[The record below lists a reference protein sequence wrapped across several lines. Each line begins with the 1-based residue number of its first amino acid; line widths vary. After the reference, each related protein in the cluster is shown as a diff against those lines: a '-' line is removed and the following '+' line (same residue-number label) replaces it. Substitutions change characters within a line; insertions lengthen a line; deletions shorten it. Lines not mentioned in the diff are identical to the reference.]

1 MYNTFTDR
9 LYNLLNTPVLPI
21 GKTVI
26 TVWMLIYVGILFA
39 ILIIVTRTI
48 RDRVLYPTL
57 AKSSLD
63 SGAQYSIGL
72 VTHYITVGI
81 GAMIILNTAGIETTA
96 LTVAAGAVGLG
107 LSLGL
112 QTVAKN
118 FVGGVILLFERPIRP
133 GDRIQIAG
141 VTGDVTKIALRS
153 TTLKTA
159 EQTEVVIPNGD
170 FMNEKIT
177 NWTGR
182 QAVVSVAITA
192 PVEMDPDTVSKLLAD
207 VADANDK
214 VLKEPVPQVWLDSFN
229 DKSLNYVLRAT
240 TGDLTVAN
248 GILKS
253 ELNMEIYKRL
263 REEQQQLKSREES
276 ANAVTLK
283 VEQPQENKSPPN
295 TP

>member
-1 MYNTFTDR
+1 MNNPFLDTLYR
-9 LYNLLNTPVLPI
+9 LMMTPVLPI

-26 TVWMLIYVGILFA
+26 TIWMLVYVA
-39 ILIIVTRTI
+39 ILLVLLIVATRTV
-48 RDRVLYPTL
+48 RDRIVYPTL

-63 SGAQYSIGL
+63 AGAQYSIGL
-72 VTHYITVGI
+72 VAHYITVGI

-141 VTGDVTKIALRS
+141 VTGDVTRIALRS
-153 TTLKTA
+153 TTVKTG

-182 QAVVSVAITA
+182 QAVVSVPISVPA
-192 PVEMDPDTVSKLLAD
+192 ELEQESVSKLLMD
-207 VADANDK
+207 VATANAK
-214 VLKEPVPQVWLDSFN
+214 VVAEPPPQVWLDSFN
-229 DKSLNYVLRAT
+229 DKTLNYVLRAT
-240 TGDLTVAN
+240 TADLAAAN

-253 ELNMEIYKRL
+253 ELNVEIYRL
-263 REEQQQLKSREES
+263 LRDQIQTVKDKES
-276 ANAVTLK
+276 LASQEIHLT
-283 VEQPQENKSPPN
+283 VEKPPAKA
-295 TP
+295 

>member
-1 MYNTFTDR
+1 MNNPFLDTLYR
-9 LYNLLNTPVLPI
+9 LLMTPVLPI

-26 TVWMLIYVGILFA
+26 TVWMLVYVA
-39 ILIIVTRTI
+39 ILLVLLIVATRTV
-48 RDRVLYPTL
+48 RDRIVYPTL

-63 SGAQYSIGL
+63 AGAQNSIGL
-72 VTHYITVGI
+72 VLHYITVGI

-153 TTLKTA
+153 TTVKTG

-182 QAVVSVAITA
+182 LAVVSVPISVPA
-192 PVEMDPDTVSKLLAD
+192 ELEQESVSKLLMD
-207 VADANDK
+207 VAAANAK
-214 VLKEPVPQVWLDSFN
+214 VVAEPPPQVWLDSFN

-240 TGDLTVAN
+240 TADLAAAN

-253 ELNMEIYKRL
+253 ELNVEIYRL
-263 REEQQQLKSREES
+263 LRHQIQTVKNKES
-276 ANAVTLK
+276 LASQEIRLTL
-283 VEQPQENKSPPN
+283 ETPPAKA
-295 TP
+295 

>member
-1 MYNTFTDR
+1 MNNPFLDTLYR
-9 LYNLLNTPVLPI
+9 LLMTPVLPI
-21 GKTVI
+21 GKTVVTI
-26 TVWMLIYVGILFA
+26 WMLVYVA
-39 ILIIVTRTI
+39 ILLVLLIVATRTV
-48 RDRVLYPTL
+48 RDRIVYPTL
-57 AKSSLD
+57 ARSSLD
-63 SGAQYSIGL
+63 AGAQYSIGL
-72 VTHYITVGI
+72 VLHYITVGI

-153 TTLKTA
+153 TTVKTA

-182 QAVVSVAITA
+182 QAVVSVPITVPA
-192 PVEMDPDTVSKLLAD
+192 ELEQESVSKLLME
-207 VADANDK
+207 VAKANAK
-214 VLKEPVPQVWLDSFN
+214 VVDEPPPQVWLDSFN
-229 DKSLNYVLRAT
+229 DKTLNFVLRAT
-240 TGDLTVAN
+240 TADLAAAN
-248 GILKS
+248 GSLKS
-253 ELNMEIYKRL
+253 ELNVEIYRL
-263 REEQQQLKSREES
+263 LRDRIQ
-276 ANAVTLK
+276 TLK
-283 VEQPQENKSPPN
+283 DKESLASQEIHLTVEKPQPKA
-295 TP
+295 

>member
-1 MYNTFTDR
+1 MNNPFLDTLYR
-9 LYNLLNTPVLPI
+9 LLMTPVLPI

-26 TVWMLIYVGILFA
+26 TVWMLVYVA
-39 ILIIVTRTI
+39 ILLVLLIVATRTV
-48 RDRVLYPTL
+48 RDRIVYPTL

-63 SGAQYSIGL
+63 AGAQNSIGL
-72 VTHYITVGI
+72 VLHYITVGI

-153 TTLKTA
+153 TTVKTG

-182 QAVVSVAITA
+182 LAVVSVPISVPA
-192 PVEMDPDTVSKLLAD
+192 ELEQESVSKLLMD
-207 VADANDK
+207 VAAANAK
-214 VLKEPVPQVWLDSFN
+214 VVAEPPPQVWLDSFN

-240 TGDLTVAN
+240 TADLAAAN

-253 ELNMEIYKRL
+253 ELNVEIYRL
-263 REEQQQLKSREES
+263 LRHQIQTVKNKES
-276 ANAVTLK
+276 LASQEIRLTLEK
-283 VEQPQENKSPPN
+283 PPAKA
-295 TP
+295 